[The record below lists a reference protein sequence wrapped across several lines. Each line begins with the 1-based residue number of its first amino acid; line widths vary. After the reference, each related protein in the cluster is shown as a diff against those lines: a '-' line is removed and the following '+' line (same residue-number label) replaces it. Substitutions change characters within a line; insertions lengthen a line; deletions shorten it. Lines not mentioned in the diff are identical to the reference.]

1 MTGMIMTLLQ
11 IKNPVLNMRRT
22 SILGPDISKLSGFK
36 KKDVMKGFG
45 DALSDVSGSTFSR

>member
-1 MTGMIMTLLQ
+1 
-11 IKNPVLNMRRT
+11 MRRT